1 MSTDGAST
9 SPSAAPKSNA
19 AAMRSY
25 RKRRR
30 RGLRCYR
37 VRIGHYE
44 IDRLVAAGYLA
55 PGDRKNDQAIQGAT
69 ESLIEDALEKHRV
82 SGPTC

>member
-1 MSTDGAST
+1 MSTDSASASQPT
-9 SPSAAPKSNA
+9 PSKSNA

-44 IDRLVAAGYLA
+44 IDRLVVAGYLA
-55 PGDRKNDQAIQGAT
+55 PGDRKNDQAIQGAA
-69 ESLIEDALEKHRV
+69 ESLIEDALERFRV
-82 SGPTC
+82 SGPTR

>member
-1 MSTDGAST
+1 MSTAGAST
-9 SPSAAPKSNA
+9 SPPTPPKSNA

-37 VRIGHYE
+37 VRIGHYD
-44 IDRLVAAGYLA
+44 IDSLIVAGYLA
-55 PGDRKNDQAIQGAT
+55 PGDRKNNQAIQGAA
-69 ESLIEDALEKHRV
+69 ESLIEDALEKFRV
-82 SGPTC
+82 SGPTR